1 MKFINIILSISI
13 STLAY
18 GQNKNLL
25 TKLKPIE
32 ADFIYKINDS
42 LEFKGT
48 RIICTL
54 PVRTFF
60 TDIIYNESTNI
71 LSVAGYFTLGGEIS
85 DTTRFGLSG
94 ASIFL
99 LNFDE
104 KGKIKSLFDFG
115 ETSDI
120 YHPNTKTSYAG
131 HFSRMFTLTKGD
143 VLLIGGPG
151 IFGATAFKVGEL
163 LNIKN

>member
-25 TKLKPIE
+25 TELKPIE

-71 LSVAGYFTLGGEIS
+71 LSVAGFFYSWWRNDFDVAVSMKLFS
-85 DTTRFGLSG
+85 A
-94 ASIFL
+94 ASSHFVFAKTIEKNVHSHMDGTFL
-99 LNFDE
+99 VYTMTFDE
-104 KGKIKSLFDFG
+104 FRKRQLNPYNKAARGIM
-115 ETSDI
+115 
-120 YHPNTKTSYAG
+120 HP
-131 HFSRMFTLTKGD
+131 
-143 VLLIGGPG
+143 
-151 IFGATAFKVGEL
+151 
-163 LNIKN
+163 